1 MPSTMVTLI
10 YNINFSRVTHVV
22 HASMIYKVFFLP
34 RSRYKKQDRTKRRTK
49 LSNKKRKLS
58 SFTFLTYLEQS
69 KSKFYQEMIQIP
81 FKIC

>member
-1 MPSTMVTLI
+1 MPSNMVTLI
-10 YNINFSRVTHVV
+10 YNINFSRVTRVV
-22 HASMIYKVFFLP
+22 HASMIHKVFFLP
-34 RSRYKKQDRTKRRTK
+34 RSRYKKQDRTK